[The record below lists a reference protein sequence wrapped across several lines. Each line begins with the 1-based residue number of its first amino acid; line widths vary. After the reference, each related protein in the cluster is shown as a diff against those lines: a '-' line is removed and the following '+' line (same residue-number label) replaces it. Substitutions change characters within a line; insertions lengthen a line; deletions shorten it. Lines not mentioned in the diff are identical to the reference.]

1 MELSCSIIPQVKN
14 KNGEIV
20 DSKLFLDIMNL
31 SSKREVIVDL
41 YQRITSSFFLTENS
55 DRLEFDEN
63 NEPTLASVVT
73 NIDIDSILDES
84 MQNKL
89 LKQLKEDNKEYENNA
104 ENTNILSQKASSF
117 NNTSQYKTAYIALPR
132 LNKDGKLYLSMNKA
146 SDELRYEAERMRAN
160 YLLNDRIKS
169 ILSMNGLAVS
179 ALDSLE
185 EKLGSDGI
193 VDFSLANKAGYGIID
208 LIKLT
213 KGITGEKALPEE
225 YAHFVIEAM
234 NDDPFIQR
242 SLNALSNNGDLVKAI
257 LGNEYQSYL
266 NDYSSDQ
273 LAREALGKILTLHLL
288 NRMSTDGIALK
299 PVIDRTIKSIKNKFS
314 SINENDIIDAINQI
328 GESMENIAQ
337 KAIDSDIKFDL
348 SKIKTKDTLRHIDR
362 NKRRLN
368 NIIETELKR
377 YKIYAERTKSKMSKE
392 EKERKDKFKESQLV
406 VINNLRDKLSKE
418 AYNDGI
424 LDYLKNTTD
433 ILDKLKN
440 RLEQEAVSIKDI
452 NNKAGALNNIND
464 YLDSYQSILK
474 ELNDYAHEVDTDLS
488 DELKPLIS
496 QVNSEIQALKTQTGI
511 ASMELFAK
519 FLSNYLTDNTRDSN
533 GSLISESDLLKMLE
547 HSEKDVTTLGLWL
560 SAAENVNDIILKL
573 SDKAIKSFRENA
585 RNRVEE
591 YLNRINI
598 ADAKLKRAGIDNYDF
613 MYAKYSDGSYSPYYK
628 TEVDYARFD
637 EEKRALFSR
646 LNEKYGTH
654 PTGENASNKAR
665 ELRDWFNENCYANTG
680 LPRKEKFSYDLKF
693 DNNAEE
699 EYYKEFME
707 IRKELIKMI
716 PTDTYDKDPARTIQ
730 IRKDFLDRLKSTSPR
745 NWGGLIGQQLAD
757 AFQRRENEPYSLV
770 EKSFKDFRGREVLSL
785 PVYFVNKLHDGQEDV
800 SRDASSTLAAFANM
814 AIEHD
819 ELSKINDIME
829 TGRNVAEERTFS
841 KTKSGKPVVESFKA
855 LGETVTS
862 DLNET
867 TTSNFSKMY
876 NELLESQMYGRLSKE
891 GDDLLDGKLNT
902 KKGANVLNRLA
913 SLNQLALNLL
923 AGFAAVGTDEVN
935 VLSEANANQF
945 FNRKDL
951 IKADKIYF
959 KNIWNMIA
967 ESGNLNKN
975 NKMALFQREFDL
987 LHEFENEIRNRKYG
1001 KNRLAKIFGENSLY
1015 VFMSAGSHFGEMR
1028 VSLATAMATKV
1039 RDINGNEISLY
1050 DAYDVIPNDPNDESL
1065 GSTLK
1070 LKDGVTQLDGS
1081 PIDRDFLNQYKNK
1094 ALGLNQRL
1102 FGIYNNADRNYLQK
1116 TAVGSMAMLYRKHII
1131 PAVQRRFGA
1140 GTYNAMLDDKTE
1152 GYYRTGF
1159 NIAKRLVND
1168 LREAR
1173 DLYALHEFE
1182 LTSFEKQQ
1190 LTRMFTEVLS
1200 IIALGILSGIGKG
1213 LDWDDKDNPYVL
1225 RMLAYQ
1231 SNRIKTEVKAFTP
1244 FGVTG
1249 EALQILNSPMATINV
1264 VNSAIDL
1271 LDIVYPPN
1279 WFDEVQSGRF
1289 KGHSKAYKTIMKSP
1303 LLPMNNTIYRALHP
1317 EETMQYFNLK
1327 K

>member
-1 MELSCSIIPQVKN
+1 MELSCSIIPQVRN

-63 NEPTLASVVT
+63 NEPTLSSVVA
-73 NIDIDSILDES
+73 NIDIDSVLDES
-84 MQNKL
+84 METKL
-89 LKQLKEDNKEYENNA
+89 LKQLKENNKEYENNA
-104 ENTNILSQKASSF
+104 ENTNMLSQKASSF
-117 NNTSQYKTAYIALPR
+117 NNTSAYKDSYIALPK
-132 LNKDGKLYLSMNKA
+132 LNSDGKLYLSINK
-146 SDELRYEAERMRAN
+146 SSEELRYEAERMRAN

-169 ILSMNGLAVS
+169 ILSMNGLAIS

-185 EKLGSDGI
+185 ESLGSDGI
-193 VDFSLANKAGYGIID
+193 VDFSVANKAGYGIID

-213 KGITGEKALPEE
+213 KGIKGEKALPEE

-234 NDDPFIQR
+234 SDDPLIQR
-242 SLNALSNNGDLVKAI
+242 SLNALRNNESLVQGI
-257 LGNEYQSYL
+257 LGNEYQTYL
-266 NDYSSDQ
+266 NDYTSDQ
-273 LAREALGKILTLHLL
+273 MAREALGKILTLHLL
-288 NRMSTDGIALK
+288 NAMSTDGIALK
-299 PVIDRTIKSIKNKFS
+299 PIIDRTIKSIKDKFS
-314 SINENDIIDAINQI
+314 SINENDIVNAINDI
-328 GESMENIAQ
+328 GEAMETIAQ
-337 KAIDSDIKFDL
+337 KAIQSDVKFDL
-348 SKIKTKDTLRHIDR
+348 SNIKTNDVLRHIDR
-362 NKRRLN
+362 SKKRLN

-377 YKIYAERTKSKMSKE
+377 YKIYAERTKSKVSKE
-392 EKERKDKFKESQLV
+392 EKERKEKFKDSQLV
-406 VINNLRDKLSKE
+406 IINNLKDKLSKE

-424 LDYLKNTTD
+424 LEYLKSTTE
-433 ILDKLKN
+433 ILDKLKG
-440 RLEQEAVSIKDI
+440 RLEKEAVSVKDI
-452 NNKAGALNNIND
+452 NEKAGSLNNIND
-464 YLDSYQSILK
+464 YLDSYQPILK

-488 DELKPLIS
+488 DELKSLIS
-496 QVNSEIQALKTQTGI
+496 QVNSEIQALKTQTGV

-519 FLSNYLTDNTRDSN
+519 FLSNYLTDNTKDNTGR
-533 GSLISESDLLKMLE
+533 LITEEDLLKMLE

-560 SAAENVNDIILKL
+560 SAAQNVNDIILKL

-585 RNRVEE
+585 RSRVEE

-598 ADAKLKRAGIDNYDF
+598 ADAKLKRAGVNNYDF

-628 TEVDYARFD
+628 TDVDYARFD
-637 EEKRALFSR
+637 EEKKALFAR
-646 LNEKYGTH
+646 LNETYGTH
-654 PTGENASNKAR
+654 PTGENATRKSAAIRK
-665 ELRDWFNENCYANTG
+665 WFRENCYADTG
-680 LPRKEKFSYDLKF
+680 LPIKEKFPYELKF
-693 DNNAEE
+693 DNDAEKD
-699 EYYKEFME
+699 YYKEFME
-707 IRKELIKMI
+707 IRKELIKMV
-716 PTDTYDKDPARTIQ
+716 PTDTYQQDPARTIQ

-745 NWGGLIGQQLAD
+745 NWRGLIGQQFAD
-757 AFQRRENEPYSLV
+757 AFQRRENDPYSLV

-785 PVYFVNKLHDGQEDV
+785 PVYFVNKLSDGQEDV

-829 TGRNVAEERTFS
+829 TGRNVAEDRTFS
-841 KTKSGKPVVESFKA
+841 KTRSGKPVVESFKA

-867 TTSNFSKMY
+867 ATSNFAKMY

-891 GDDLLDGKLNT
+891 GDDLLDGKINT

-923 AGFAAVGTDEVN
+923 AGVAAVGTDEVN
-935 VLSEANANQF
+935 VLSEANASQF

-951 IKADKIYF
+951 IKADKTYF
-959 KNIWNMIA
+959 KNIWEMIA
-967 ESGNLNKN
+967 ESGNNNKN

-987 LHEFENEIRNRKYG
+987 LHEFENDIRNKKYG
-1001 KNRLAKIFGENSLY
+1001 KSRLAKIFGENSLY

-1028 VSLATAMATKV
+1028 VSLAVANATKV
-1039 RDINGNEISLY
+1039 KLGDEEISLY
-1050 DAYDVIPNDPNDESL
+1050 DAYDVIPNNADDPSL

-1081 PIDRDFLNQYKNK
+1081 PIDKDFLTQYKNK

-1131 PAVQRRFGA
+1131 PAVQRRFA
-1140 GTYNAMLDDKTE
+1140 PENYNSMLDDKTE

-1159 NIAKRLVND
+1159 NVAKRLVND

-1303 LLPMNNTIYRALHP
+1303 LLPMNNTVYRALHP
-1317 EETMQYFNLK
+1317 EESLQYFNLK